1 MTVLEPRSII
11 LFYVPDGSKVMVAE
25 LVVVDGKKGV
35 VIRKVCGKLTGK
47 KVISGMNIG
56 AIGRVLVI

>member
-1 MTVLEPRSII
+1 M
-11 LFYVPDGSKVMVAE
+11 FYVPDGSKVMVAE